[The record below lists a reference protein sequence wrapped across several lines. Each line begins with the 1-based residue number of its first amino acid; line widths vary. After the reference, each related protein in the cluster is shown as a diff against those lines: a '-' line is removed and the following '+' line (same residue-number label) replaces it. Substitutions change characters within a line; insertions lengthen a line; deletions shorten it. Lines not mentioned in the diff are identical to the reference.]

1 MIFKIQNQNLSLFF
15 FLFFTFRVRVKR
27 IFFTS
32 WPCPFSHTLT
42 ALHSLSVQF
51 MFRETVVFVYGL
63 FCVFFSTAAH
73 PLTLRLN
80 NPRTKLFNSGICTR
94 GSPFPHDRSSLL
106 GAPVCVCVSA
116 GVCWWVVV
124 YLGWSEHSVIIWW
137 HPQCTYLLFMTLRRG
152 NSGAK
157 AMAEACLN
165 PSLCLQARVCVC
177 SCMCVSV

>member
-1 MIFKIQNQNLSLFF
+1 MIFKIQNQNLSFFF

-106 GAPVCVCVSA
+106 GAPVCVCVCLQWCV
-116 GVCWWVVV
+116 GGWLCTWVG
-124 YLGWSEHSVIIWW
+124 LSTLLLFDGTHSVLI
-137 HPQCTYLLFMTLRRG
+137 YY
-152 NSGAK
+152 S
-157 AMAEACLN
+157 
-165 PSLCLQARVCVC
+165 
-177 SCMCVSV
+177 